1 MTLKKSI
8 GDFKEKFLQQVPQR
22 IQSVMHKAEQ
32 KLKRSQILKHA
43 LSVGD
48 RAVDFTL
55 PNVEDEPVLLADLRA
70 NGAVVLSFY
79 RGGWCPYCN
88 LELRALQNIND
99 DIRALGAQLV
109 AVSPQNPD
117 ESLSTAQKR
126 GLEFEVLSDSN
137 NKVAAQYG
145 LSFSLDESLRP
156 IYEQWGADVA
166 AVNND
171 PECMLPV
178 PATYIIETDGTI
190 LHAFAEED
198 YTQRMEPEEVLKVLR
213 ERKRANSKRA

>member
-8 GDFKEKFLQQVPQR
+8 GDFKEKFLQQVPQH

-99 DIRALGAQLV
+99 GIRALGAQLV

-166 AVNND
+166 AVNSD